1 MLDDSNLNII
11 VGFILPMLLIVGSVY
26 WTIKISYSKR
36 FIPAIMLIL
45 LAIFVFLLPLIF
57 ASFDVMEGDFGIA
70 ITSIYFSIALL
81 FGSLVNLIVI
91 FTLKRSRT

>member
-36 FIPAIMLIL
+36 FTPAIMLIL
-45 LAIFVFLLPLIF
+45 LAIFVFLLPLLLT
-57 ASFDVMEGDFGIA
+57 SFDVMEGDFSIA
-70 ITSIYFSIALL
+70 ITGIYFSIALV

-91 FTLKRSRT
+91 FTLKGSRT